1 MMFFSSPLNSKVTTR
16 TAARLTSQALSVF
29 STADKQLKIYKTKP
43 DLHHELTKSQQVTW
57 DSGRQKKKMSLKT
70 GNAQYGAIVF
80 RHFAVLSLQAVLLRK
95 VSTIKRGQRSVFLI
109 TMGWELIN
117 ERRMRYPE
125 VMVWVVFF
133 PKKNRFLPQENF

>member
-1 MMFFSSPLNSKVTTR
+1 MMFFSSPLNSKVTTT

-43 DLHHELTKSQQVTW
+43 DLHHELIKSQQVTW
-57 DSGRQKKKMSLKT
+57 DSGRQNGKKMSRKT
-70 GNAQYGAIVF
+70 GNAQYGATVF
-80 RHFAVLSLQAVLLRK
+80 RHCAVLSLQAVLLRK

-109 TMGWELIN
+109 TMGWGLIN

-125 VMVWVVFF
+125 VMVWGI
-133 PKKNRFLPQENF
+133 LPQENF

>member
-43 DLHHELTKSQQVTW
+43 DLHHELIKSQQVTW
-57 DSGRQKKKMSLKT
+57 DSGWQNGKKMSRKT
-70 GNAQYGAIVF
+70 GNAQYGATVF
-80 RHFAVLSLQAVLLRK
+80 RHFAVLSLQAVLLHK

-109 TMGWELIN
+109 TMGWGLIN

-125 VMVWVVFF
+125 VMVWGI
-133 PKKNRFLPQENF
+133 LPQENF